1 MRWLLPRNGGRR
13 LRTALATVLPRL
25 PAVGALARRFLLLER
40 VLLQDVAG
48 DRRHGVAELELG
60 NAAPPVV
67 FAYAKHGR
75 LIEACGRLLDGDP
88 FGLAA
93 YPEVDSP
100 ELYRGGLLGAGPD
113 RPDLLYLPPRD
124 LSCELQDACLNLD
137 HGGLCTRAGAMVR
150 DFVPRS
156 RRGPVKETEP
166 LNARWL
172 PRSPIR
178 LEGRYT
184 TVWAKWA
191 GLNYFHWLIDG
202 LPRLAALHQIA
213 ASRPMT
219 LLVPATMP
227 AVWEDALACCLPQ
240 GMTMQR
246 ASGWVQPER
255 FVLVSPRHIS
265 PAPWLT
271 AEERGYLRRR
281 VFDSLGLD
289 PDARPTRRIYISR
302 SGAAIRRVVNEA
314 AVQETLASLGFE
326 TVHLERLSF
335 AQQVRLFHAADCI
348 VGAHG
353 AGFANLLFAG
363 RARVLELFSRDGFKP
378 LYFFLCH
385 SLGLQHDFLCGG
397 AGNRREDFTVDL
409 DDLKRSVETML
420 AATASD

>member
-1 MRWLLPRNGGRR
+1 MPWMLPRNGGRR
-13 LRTALATVLPRL
+13 LRTALASALPRI
-25 PAVGALARRFLLLER
+25 PAVGARARRFLLLER
-40 VLLQDVAG
+40 VLLADAAG

-60 NAAPPVV
+60 DAPSPIV
-67 FAYAKHGR
+67 FAHANHGR
-75 LIEACGRLLDGDP
+75 LIEACRYLLDGDP
-88 FGLAA
+88 FGLAG
-93 YPEVDSP
+93 YPAADSP

-124 LSCELQDACLNLD
+124 LRCELQDARLNLD

-172 PRSPIR
+172 PRSPTR
-178 LEGRYT
+178 LEGCYT

-202 LPRLAALHQIA
+202 LPRLAALHKIA

-219 LLVPATMP
+219 LLVPETMP
-227 AVWEDALACCLPQ
+227 SAWEDALACCLPE
-240 GMTMQR
+240 GMATQR

-255 FVLVSPRHIS
+255 FILVSPRHIS

-271 AEERGYLRRR
+271 AEERKYLRQR
-281 VFDSLGLD
+281 VFDSLQLD
-289 PDARPTRRIYISR
+289 PDAQPTRRLYISR
-302 SGAAIRRVVNEA
+302 SGAAIRRVANEA
-314 AVQETLASLGFE
+314 AVQQTLASFGFE
-326 TVHLERLSF
+326 TVQPERLSF
-335 AQQVRLFHAADCI
+335 AQQARLFHEARCI

-397 AGNRREDFTVDL
+397 AGNRREDFSVDV
-409 DDLKRSVETML
+409 DDLKRSVDVML
-420 AATASD
+420 AAAATD